1 MYGQAMLFMKWGMNM
16 EKKIY
21 KSLLKHS
28 FWGNFDSG
36 VIFIFLS
43 FYIWDKTENMITIAL
58 AFAIPIIINTVFDY
72 YFSDLSDKKD
82 RIKLI
87 IIGNIG
93 SAVFLSLYGL
103 AGNIYLLYFFI
114 FFKSLFAK
122 LYQSSLA
129 PYKRDTINEKEYKG
143 YISKEN
149 IKISVGA
156 SIGGFSLMYVYL
168 YTKNIPL
175 IFIISGL
182 IELYSTIYLF
192 KLQNIKQKK
201 RKEREDHTDLN
212 WLKKITLIYTIEGFA
227 IALIINRMIIF
238 LHDVHK
244 IKIQDVGFIF
254 FIVYGISNIV
264 AARIYDKFKRI
275 SLKNMFIISFLFQA
289 ILLILFTK
297 VYELKVIVGIW
308 FIFELI
314 SNITDIY
321 SRDKINRSLF
331 TSIGKRLSKFRIS
344 IALGSILGQV
354 VVSQIW
360 DRIGVNESFYFSS
373 IVLIILSIIIAFNK
387 KRKLKIQ

>member
-1 MYGQAMLFMKWGMNM
+1 MEWGMIM

-21 KSLLKHS
+21 KNLLRHS

-82 RIKLI
+82 RKKLI

-129 PYKRDTINEKEYKG
+129 PYKRETINEKEYKD

-201 RKEREDHTDLN
+201 RKVKEDHIELN
-212 WLKKITLIYTIEGFA
+212 WLKKITLIYTLEGFA

-244 IKIQDVGFIF
+244 VKIQDVGFIF

-331 TSIGKRLSKFRIS
+331 TNIGKRLSKFRIS
-344 IALGSILGQV
+344 IAIGSILGQV

-360 DRIGVNESFYFSS
+360 DRIGVDESFYFSS
-373 IVLIILSIIIAFNK
+373 IVLIILSIIIAYNRNK
-387 KRKLKIQ
+387 NLKIKYISSMK